1 MQTFFI
7 TLGSVSDVRQF
18 VEAANRQSCEIDV
31 RSGRYIVDAK
41 SIMGLFSLD
50 LQRPIE
56 VEFHG
61 SDEESAAFSQSIS
74 SLLSPG
80 K

>member
-18 VEAANRQSCEIDV
+18 VEAAMLQSCEIDV
-31 RSGRYIVDAK
+31 RSDRYLVNAK

-50 LQRPIE
+50 LQRPIQ

-61 SDEESAAFSQSIS
+61 SEAESAAFSQSIS
-74 SLLSPG
+74 PLLAPG
-80 K
+80 R